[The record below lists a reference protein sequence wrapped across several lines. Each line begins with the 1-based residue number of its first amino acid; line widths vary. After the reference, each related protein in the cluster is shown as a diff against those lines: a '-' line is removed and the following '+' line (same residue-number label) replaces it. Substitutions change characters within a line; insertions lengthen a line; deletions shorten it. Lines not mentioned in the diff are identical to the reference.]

1 VSGVWDG
8 RVIWEKLKGEFGMA
22 RNKKLVAVLLGV
34 TFILGAFCVSGAFAK
49 TLKIKVAGISPL
61 EYRGTKSI
69 MAVKEYVE
77 AKTDGRIEL
86 DVFPMNQLG
95 DYTQVFEE
103 IRRGTIEMGLI
114 FLPSQFDKLL
124 ELGSLPYLG
133 SSYEQIAEQLSP
145 GSYLYETVDTSLDK
159 LGVKLLRLYGDGFI
173 GIGARKMPKDPANP
187 EVDKDMLIRVAPVA
201 AYKLCGEGMGFRTTT
216 IPYADTYSAIQTGV
230 CDGWLG
236 GSSVINY
243 QVFGDVIK
251 YYLPYNSLFDQTA
264 FMMNKKLWESISP
277 EDQAILMEAIN
288 LEADKSFVD
297 CQAEDAE
304 YIEKMR
310 EKGIEIVEFTPE
322 EIAKIAEHVRSTA
335 WPELAEIYGQEV
347 MQKIEESLQ

>member
-1 VSGVWDG
+1 
-8 RVIWEKLKGEFGMA
+8 MT
-22 RNKKLVAVLLGV
+22 RNKKLVAVLLAAA
-34 TFILGAFCVSGAFAK
+34 FLLGALCVSGAFAK
-49 TLKIKVAGISPL
+49 TKIIVAGISPL

-103 IRRGTIEMGLI
+103 IRRGTITMGLI

-133 SSYEQIAEQLSP
+133 ASYEQIAEQLSP
-145 GSYLYETVDTSLDK
+145 GSYLYETIDTSLDT
-159 LGVKLLRLYGDGFI
+159 LGVKLLRIYGDGFI
-173 GIGARKMPKDPANP
+173 GVGAAKKPNEPGNP
-187 EVDKDMLIRVAPVA
+187 TAKKDMLIRVAPVA
-201 AYKLCGEGMGFRTTT
+201 AYKLCAENMGFRTTT

-251 YYLPYNSLFDQTA
+251 YYIPYNCLFDQTA
-264 FMMNKKLWESISP
+264 FMMNKESWASLSE
-277 EDQAILMEAIN
+277 EDKAIILEAVN
-288 LEADKSFVD
+288 READKSFVD
-297 CQAEDAE
+297 CKAEDQE

-310 EKGIEIVEFTPE
+310 EKGIEIVELTPE
-322 EIAKIAEHVRSTA
+322 QMTIIADHVRNGA

-347 MQKIEESLQ
+347 MENIKKSLE